1 MGPQVL
7 WARLCNHRPTGIMG
21 PHVPQVLRACLCYPH
36 TESDPT
42 GTTSVGSES
51 VATESDGKGSVG
63 GATGPVPFSLI
74 NDGL

>member
-7 WARLCNHRPTGIMG
+7 WDCRCYGPAYVITG
-21 PHVPQVLRACLCYPH
+21 PH

-42 GTTSVGSES
+42 GTTSIGLES
-51 VATESDGKGSVG
+51 AATESDGKGSVG
-63 GATGPVPFSLI
+63 GATGPMPFSLI